1 MNMTLATKYGNLGC
15 MAIHEKNLY
24 VISDSR
30 KKKTFGTC
38 FEFVYANLLASGV
51 SATLALETIGTERP
65 DPKVLLLI
73 YEFIILTGTWRFR
86 KIATYQNGRMIAC
99 DHRRKEFRHG

>member
-1 MNMTLATKYGNLGC
+1 MNITLATKYGNLGC

-38 FEFVYANLLASGV
+38 FEFNYAHIFASDV
-51 SATLALETIGTERP
+51 SIATAGTKEP
-65 DPKVLLLI
+65 APKILLLI

-86 KIATYQNGRMIAC
+86 KIATYQNGRVIAC
-99 DHRRKEFRHG
+99 DHRRKEFRHGKI